1 MREALND
8 ALSGFAAGA
17 PLRACA
23 ETLFGVLGYR
33 STRTGEVGSVREF
46 LERFDARGDPLTE
59 KQRALFDSWRTV
71 DIVFQVTGEEI
82 AEQARLFDG
91 KGFEPGVIESFLFL
105 AVDME
110 GDDYNRTH
118 LADTTRAVNRLF
130 GMPVVILFRH
140 GATLSLAVVHRRV
153 HKRDTNRDVLE
164 KVTLVKG
171 IRTDRTPHRAH
182 TDILAEL
189 ALPSL
194 VAAAGV
200 RSFDDLHAAWER
212 TLDVEELNR
221 RFYREL
227 LRWFERAVEE
237 CRFPDDGAG
246 DGNAQRHVIRLIT
259 RLLFIWF
266 LKEKGLAP
274 DTVFEEDFAR
284 SALKEYA
291 PDRTDYY
298 RAVLQNLFFATLN
311 TEIGKRAFRKPS
323 ATGRRDNPDHRD
335 FSKYRYRTLLT
346 DPDGFTATLQSVP
359 FVNGGLFDCLDD
371 FEGTRAGGRRIDA
384 FTDNPAQGRDLYV
397 PARLFFDANGLF
409 PLFRGYKF
417 TVEENTPLD
426 REVALD
432 PELLGLVFENLLA
445 AYNPE
450 TRETARKATGSY
462 YTPRHI
468 VNYMV
473 DETLAAALAENSH
486 PTDGDG
492 SYWHARLRYLLDYED
507 AGEFFDSG
515 ETQSIIRAIAE
526 LRVLDPA
533 VGSGAFPMGML
544 HKLTLALRRLD
555 PDNAR
560 WEALQKELA
569 ATRAGAAFDAT
580 DSEAREEELRA
591 ISRTFDAYRD
601 SDFGRKLY
609 LIQNGIFG
617 VDIQPVACQIA
628 KLRFFISL
636 VIEQRTNADPND
648 NYGIRPLPNLE
659 TRFVAAN
666 TLIGLGDKQE
676 SVLGSDVIK
685 TMEDELRRVRERYF
699 NARTRETKRRL
710 RKQDDALRAKLA
722 LKLEALGFGHD
733 NAQAVATW
741 DPYNQNAGAAWFDRE
756 WMFSVA
762 EGFDAVIGNPP
773 YIRGEKIADK
783 GRLRTEY
790 GDFYRGTA
798 DIYTYFF
805 KKGVDLLK
813 SNGLLCFIT
822 SNKFMRAGY
831 GEPLRAFLKQDTP
844 PLSILDFGRTGTFD
858 ATVRPSVLLAQKGC
872 RPKTLHAATVR
883 GKDGTTDPSLFME
896 KCGFPMPISALSDKG
911 WSLVEPTLL
920 RLRDKIE
927 AAGTPL
933 GEYLKENIY
942 YGIKT
947 GLNDAF
953 VIDGDTRARLID
965 EDPNSADLIKP
976 WLRGR
981 DVRRWHTDWPG
992 LHVIFTRRGTKIERY
1007 PAIKRHLARFRLDL
1021 EPKARRD
1028 AKRGRKPGSYKW
1040 FEIQDDIA
1048 YHEAFGKPKIVYPI
1062 IGREMRALLDRKNHL
1077 ANDKCFIIPGGDEY
1091 LVALLNSKL
1100 LDLYF
1105 RLSMPCLDD
1114 PFDGGDMEFRGI
1126 FMERVPIVQA
1136 KPTTQR
1142 RLSRLAGK
1150 IQAAKEADPGA
1161 NTTALEREIDET
1173 VYRLYG
1179 LEKKDVALIDRT
1191 LRS

>member
-1 MREALND
+1 M
-8 ALSGFAAGA
+8 
-17 PLRACA
+17 
-23 ETLFGVLGYR
+23 
-33 STRTGEVGSVREF
+33 
-46 LERFDARGDPLTE
+46 
-59 KQRALFDSWRTV
+59 
-71 DIVFQVTGEEI
+71 FQVAGEEI
-82 AEQARLFDG
+82 ADEARLFEG
-91 KGFEPGVIESFLFL
+91 KEFAPGVIESFLFL
-105 AVDME
+105 AVDLE
-110 GDDYNRTH
+110 GDDYDRTY
-118 LADTTRAVNRLF
+118 LADTTRTVNRLF
-130 GMPVVILFRH
+130 SMPVVLLFRH
-140 GATLSLAVVHRRV
+140 GAAVSLAVVHRRV
-153 HKRDTNRDVLE
+153 HKRDANRDVPE

-182 TDILAEL
+182 TDILAAL
-189 ALPSL
+189 ALPRL

-227 LRWFERAVEE
+227 LRWFERAVTE

-246 DGNAQRHVIRLIT
+246 DGTAQRHVIRLIT

-284 SALKEYA
+284 SALTQHA
-291 PDRTDYY
+291 ADRTDYY

-323 ATGRRDNPDHRD
+323 ASGRRDNPDHRD
-335 FSKYRYRTLLT
+335 FSKYRYRALLT
-346 DPDGFTATLQSVP
+346 DPEGFTATLRSVP

-371 FEGTRAGGRRIDA
+371 FEGTKAGGRRIDA
-384 FTDNPAQGRDLYV
+384 FTDNPAQGRDLHV
-397 PARLFFDANGLF
+397 PARLFFDADGLF
-409 PLFRGYKF
+409 PLFRRYKF

-473 DETLAAALAENSH
+473 DETLAAALAENSR

-492 SYWHARLRYLLDYED
+492 TYWRDRLRSLLDYED
-507 AGEFFDSG
+507 AGEFFDSD

-533 VGSGAFPMGML
+533 VGSGAFPMGVL

-555 PDNAR
+555 PDNTR
-560 WEALQKELA
+560 WEALQKERV

-580 DSEAREEELRA
+580 DSEAREEELRE
-591 ISRTFDAYRD
+591 ISHTFDAYRD

-636 VIEQRTNADPND
+636 VIEQHTNTDPTD

-676 SVLGSDVIK
+676 DVLGSDVIK

-722 LKLEALGFGHD
+722 LKLEELGFGHD

-756 WMFSVA
+756 WMFGLSN
-762 EGFDAVIGNPP
+762 GFDIIIGNPP
-773 YIRGEKIADK
+773 YVESRNSLLSDSLKDSYRDQTLADWGEALPRGS
-783 GRLRTEY
+783 
-790 GDFYRGTA
+790 
-798 DIYTYFF
+798 
-805 KKGVDLLK
+805 DLLIYFYARAPK
-813 SNGLLCFIT
+813 FLNGSGSGCFIT
-822 SNKFMRAGY
+822 QNAWLGTDYGKKFQKFSIGKFYFR
-831 GEPLRAFLKQDTP
+831 RIIDT
-844 PLSILDFGRTGTFD
+844 
-858 ATVRPSVLLAQKGC
+858 
-872 RPKTLHAATVR
+872 
-883 GKDGTTDPSLFME
+883 
-896 KCGFPMPISALSDKG
+896 SDKFF
-911 WSLVEPTLL
+911 SDVKSQNINTIITIFDHKKNE
-920 RLRDKIE
+920 DK
-927 AAGTPL
+927 
-933 GEYLKENIY
+933 
-942 YGIKT
+942 
-947 GLNDAF
+947 
-953 VIDGDTRARLID
+953 V
-965 EDPNSADLIKP
+965 
-976 WLRGR
+976 
-981 DVRRWHTDWPG
+981 
-992 LHVIFTRRGTKIERY
+992 
-1007 PAIKRHLARFRLDL
+1007 
-1021 EPKARRD
+1021 
-1028 AKRGRKPGSYKW
+1028 
-1040 FEIQDDIA
+1040 
-1048 YHEAFGKPKIVYPI
+1048 
-1062 IGREMRALLDRKNHL
+1062 
-1077 ANDKCFIIPGGDEY
+1077 
-1091 LVALLNSKL
+1091 
-1100 LDLYF
+1100 
-1105 RLSMPCLDD
+1105 
-1114 PFDGGDMEFRGI
+1114 
-1126 FMERVPIVQA
+1126 
-1136 KPTTQR
+1136 
-1142 RLSRLAGK
+1142 
-1150 IQAAKEADPGA
+1150 
-1161 NTTALEREIDET
+1161 
-1173 VYRLYG
+1173 
-1179 LEKKDVALIDRT
+1179 
-1191 LRS
+1191 

>member
-105 AVDME
+105 AVDLE

-140 GATLSLAVVHRRV
+140 GATLSLAVVHRRI
-153 HKRDTNRDVLE
+153 HKRDTDRDVLE

-189 ALPSL
+189 ALSSL

-284 SALKEYA
+284 SALKEHA

-492 SYWHARLRYLLDYED
+492 TYWRDRLRYLLDYED

-515 ETQSIIRAIAE
+515 ETQSI
-526 LRVLDPA
+526 V
-533 VGSGAFPMGML
+533 
-544 HKLTLALRRLD
+544 
-555 PDNAR
+555 R

-710 RKQDDALRAKLA
+710 RKQDDALRATLA
-722 LKLEALGFGHD
+722 RKLEELGFGHD

-756 WMFSVA
+756 WMFGMSN
-762 EGFDAVIGNPP
+762 GFDVVIGNPP
-773 YIRGEKIADK
+773 YVESRNSLLSDSLKDSYRDQTLADWGETLSRGS
-783 GRLRTEY
+783 
-790 GDFYRGTA
+790 
-798 DIYTYFF
+798 
-805 KKGVDLLK
+805 DLLIYFYARAPK
-813 SNGLLCFIT
+813 FLNGSGFGCFITQNAWLSTDYGKKFQEFSIGKFYFHRVIDT
-822 SNKFMRAGY
+822 SNKFFSDVKSQNINAIITIFTTKKTEIKYEIMNADMEIILKKTIEARQTLKWGHIFSMPPFYSEILEKMRD
-831 GEPLRAFLKQDTP
+831 GEIDQSPI
-844 PLSILDFGRTGTFD
+844 SFGQG
-858 ATVRPSVLLAQKGC
+858 LN
-872 RPKTLHAATVR
+872 
-883 GKDGTTDPSLFME
+883 
-896 KCGFPMPISALSDKG
+896 FPMNKLNEQGAEIPVIVKEVSFVATSADGRIRSTGGSKRKPPALVMPRGIGDRHYCILNLCKAFSYSHVELYLPDSMLQQSLHYCLWAYLNSSFVWLFREITGRKNLGGGLLKAEATDIKRLPIRFNFDFANEAKQALERIRHREPRSVSEEIYSDEHLFIDEIVSEYFGFSKVQEDIRET
-911 WSLVEPTLL
+911 LVKQVNF
-920 RLRDKIE
+920 RQ
-927 AAGTPL
+927 
-933 GEYLKENIY
+933 
-942 YGIKT
+942 
-947 GLNDAF
+947 
-953 VIDGDTRARLID
+953 TRARSKI
-965 EDPNSADLIKP
+965 
-976 WLRGR
+976 RTR
-981 DVRRWHTDWPG
+981 D
-992 LHVIFTRRGTKIERY
+992 
-1007 PAIKRHLARFRLDL
+1007 
-1021 EPKARRD
+1021 
-1028 AKRGRKPGSYKW
+1028 
-1040 FEIQDDIA
+1040 
-1048 YHEAFGKPKIVYPI
+1048 
-1062 IGREMRALLDRKNHL
+1062 N
-1077 ANDKCFIIPGGDEY
+1077 
-1091 LVALLNSKL
+1091 
-1100 LDLYF
+1100 
-1105 RLSMPCLDD
+1105 
-1114 PFDGGDMEFRGI
+1114 
-1126 FMERVPIVQA
+1126 
-1136 KPTTQR
+1136 
-1142 RLSRLAGK
+1142 
-1150 IQAAKEADPGA
+1150 
-1161 NTTALEREIDET
+1161 
-1173 VYRLYG
+1173 
-1179 LEKKDVALIDRT
+1179 
-1191 LRS
+1191 

>member
-1 MREALND
+1 MSETIHT

-17 PLRACA
+17 PLRDCA

-33 STRTGEVGSVREF
+33 STRTADVGSVTAF
-46 LERFDARGDPLTE
+46 LDTFRAGERLTE
-59 KQRALFDSWRTV
+59 KQRAGFDSWRTV

-82 AEQARLFDG
+82 ADQSRLFEG
-91 KGFEPGVIESFLFL
+91 EGFAPGVIESFLFL
-105 AVDME
+105 AVDLE
-110 GDDYNRTH
+110 GGDYSRTY

-130 GMPVVILFRH
+130 SMPVVVLFRH

-171 IRTDRTPHRAH
+171 IRTGRTPHRAH

-189 ALPSL
+189 ALPRL

-227 LRWFERAVEE
+227 LRWFERAVTE

-246 DGNAQRHVIRLIT
+246 DGTAQRHVIRLIT

-274 DTVFEEDFAR
+274 DAVFEEDFAR
-284 SALKEYA
+284 GALKQHA
-291 PDRTDYY
+291 SDRTDYY

-323 ATGRRDNPDHRD
+323 ASRRRDNPDHRD
-335 FSKYRYRTLLT
+335 FSKYRYRALLT
-346 DPDGFTATLQSVP
+346 DPDGFTETLRSVP

-371 FEGTRAGGRRIDA
+371 FEGTKAGGRRIDA
-384 FTDNPAQGRDLYV
+384 FTDNPAQGRDLHV
-397 PARLFFDANGLF
+397 PARLFFDAEGIF
-409 PLFRGYKF
+409 PLFHRYKF

-468 VNYMV
+468 VNYMM
-473 DETLAAALAENSH
+473 DETLAAALAENSR

-492 SYWHARLRYLLDYED
+492 TYWRDRLRYLLDYED
-507 AGEFFDSG
+507 AGEFFDSD

-526 LRVLDPA
+526 LRVLDPEI
-533 VGSGAFPMGML
+533 GSGAFPMGVL

-555 PDNAR
+555 PDNTR
-560 WEALQKELA
+560 WEALQKERA

-580 DSEAREEELRA
+580 DSEAREEELRE

-636 VIEQRTNADPND
+636 VIEQRTTADPND

-685 TMEDELRRVRERYF
+685 TVEDELRRVRERYF

-710 RKQDDALRAKLA
+710 RKQDDALRATLA
-722 LKLEALGFGHD
+722 RKLEALGFGHD
-733 NAQAVATW
+733 NARAVATW

-756 WMFSVA
+756 WMFGLSNS
-762 EGFDAVIGNPP
+762 FDIIIGNPP
-773 YIRGEKIADK
+773 YVESRNSLLSDSLKDSYRDQTLADWGEALPRGS
-783 GRLRTEY
+783 
-790 GDFYRGTA
+790 
-798 DIYTYFF
+798 
-805 KKGVDLLK
+805 DLLIYFYACAPKFLNGSGSGCFIAQNAWLSTDYGKKFHDFSIGKFYFRRIIDTSDKFFSDVK
-813 SNGLLCFIT
+813 SQNINTIITIFDHKETEIRYEVANADMEIVLKKTIEALQTLKWGHVFSMPSFYSEILEKMRDGESGGCPIQLGQGLNFPMSKLNEHRAQIPVIVKDASFVATSADGRIQNAGGSKRKSPALVMPRGIGDRHYCILNLCKAFSYSHVELYLPDSMLLSSLHYWLWVYLNSSFVWLFREITGRKNLGGGLLKAEATDMKLLPVRFDFDFANEAKQVLERIRHRKPRSVFEEIYSDEHLFIDEVI
-822 SNKFMRAGY
+822 SEY
-831 GEPLRAFLKQDTP
+831 
-844 PLSILDFGRTGTFD
+844 FGFTDVQENIR
-858 ATVRPSVLLAQKGC
+858 
-872 RPKTLHAATVR
+872 KTL
-883 GKDGTTDPSLFME
+883 
-896 KCGFPMPISALSDKG
+896 
-911 WSLVEPTLL
+911 VEQVNF
-920 RLRDKIE
+920 RQARVE
-927 AAGTPL
+927 S
-933 GEYLKENIY
+933 
-942 YGIKT
+942 KT
-947 GLNDAF
+947 G
-953 VIDGDTRARLID
+953 
-965 EDPNSADLIKP
+965 
-976 WLRGR
+976 
-981 DVRRWHTDWPG
+981 
-992 LHVIFTRRGTKIERY
+992 
-1007 PAIKRHLARFRLDL
+1007 
-1021 EPKARRD
+1021 
-1028 AKRGRKPGSYKW
+1028 RK
-1040 FEIQDDIA
+1040 
-1048 YHEAFGKPKIVYPI
+1048 
-1062 IGREMRALLDRKNHL
+1062 
-1077 ANDKCFIIPGGDEY
+1077 
-1091 LVALLNSKL
+1091 
-1100 LDLYF
+1100 
-1105 RLSMPCLDD
+1105 
-1114 PFDGGDMEFRGI
+1114 
-1126 FMERVPIVQA
+1126 
-1136 KPTTQR
+1136 
-1142 RLSRLAGK
+1142 
-1150 IQAAKEADPGA
+1150 
-1161 NTTALEREIDET
+1161 
-1173 VYRLYG
+1173 
-1179 LEKKDVALIDRT
+1179 
-1191 LRS
+1191 

>member
-1 MREALND
+1 MSETIHTAL
-8 ALSGFAAGA
+8 AGFATGA

-33 STRTGEVGSVREF
+33 STRTADVGSVTAF
-46 LERFDARGDPLTE
+46 LDTFRAGERLPE
-59 KQRALFDSWRTV
+59 KQRAVFDSWRTV

-82 AEQARLFDG
+82 ADEARLFEG
-91 KGFEPGVIESFLFL
+91 KEFAPGVIESFLFL
-105 AVDME
+105 AVDLE
-110 GDDYNRTH
+110 GGDYDRTY
-118 LADTTRAVNRLF
+118 LADTTRTVNRLF
-130 GMPVVILFRH
+130 SMPVVLLFRH
-140 GATLSLAVVHRRV
+140 GAAVSLAVVHRRV
-153 HKRDTNRDVLE
+153 HKRDANRDVLE

-182 TDILAEL
+182 TDILAAL
-189 ALPSL
+189 ALPRL

-227 LRWFERAVEE
+227 LRWFERAVTE

-246 DGNAQRHVIRLIT
+246 DGTAQRHVIRLIT

-284 SALKEYA
+284 SALTQHA
-291 PDRTDYY
+291 ADRTDYY

-323 ATGRRDNPDHRD
+323 ASGRRDNPDHRD
-335 FSKYRYRTLLT
+335 FSKYRYRALLT
-346 DPDGFTATLQSVP
+346 DPDGFTATLRSVP

-371 FEGTRAGGRRIDA
+371 FEGTKAGGRRIDA

-397 PARLFFDANGLF
+397 PARLFFDADGLF
-409 PLFRGYKF
+409 PLFRRYKF

-473 DETLAAALAENSH
+473 DETLAAALAENSR

-492 SYWHARLRYLLDYED
+492 TYWRDRLRSLLDYED
-507 AGEFFDSG
+507 AGEFFDSD

-533 VGSGAFPMGML
+533 VGSGAFPMGVL

-555 PDNAR
+555 PDNTR
-560 WEALQKELA
+560 WEALQKERA

-636 VIEQRTNADPND
+636 VIEQHTNTDPTD

-676 SVLGSDVIK
+676 DVLGSDVIK

-710 RKQDDALRAKLA
+710 RKQDDALRTALA
-722 LKLEALGFGHD
+722 LKLEELGFGHD

-756 WMFSVA
+756 WMFSIA

-773 YIRGEKIADK
+773 YIRGEKIGGK
-783 GRLRTEY
+783 TRLRTEY
-790 GDFYRGTA
+790 GDFYRGAA

-813 SNGLLCFIT
+813 ENGLLCFIT
-822 SNKFMRAGY
+822 SNKFMRAEY
-831 GEPLRAFLKQDTP
+831 GAPLRQALLRTAPPRLIVDFGELPVFEAGVDPAVFLMEKAGRHQELQAAAIKAKEEIANLKTTLEERGFSS
-844 PLSILDFGRTGTFD
+844 PLSNLSP
-858 ATVRPSVLLAQKGC
+858 TV
-872 RPKTLHAATVR
+872 
-883 GKDGTTDPSLFME
+883 
-896 KCGFPMPISALSDKG
+896 
-911 WSLVEPTLL
+911 
-920 RLRDKIE
+920 
-927 AAGTPL
+927 
-933 GEYLKENIY
+933 
-942 YGIKT
+942 
-947 GLNDAF
+947 
-953 VIDGDTRARLID
+953 
-965 EDPNSADLIKP
+965 
-976 WLRGR
+976 
-981 DVRRWHTDWPG
+981 
-992 LHVIFTRRGTKIERY
+992 
-1007 PAIKRHLARFRLDL
+1007 
-1021 EPKARRD
+1021 
-1028 AKRGRKPGSYKW
+1028 
-1040 FEIQDDIA
+1040 
-1048 YHEAFGKPKIVYPI
+1048 
-1062 IGREMRALLDRKNHL
+1062 
-1077 ANDKCFIIPGGDEY
+1077 
-1091 LVALLNSKL
+1091 
-1100 LDLYF
+1100 
-1105 RLSMPCLDD
+1105 
-1114 PFDGGDMEFRGI
+1114 
-1126 FMERVPIVQA
+1126 
-1136 KPTTQR
+1136 
-1142 RLSRLAGK
+1142 
-1150 IQAAKEADPGA
+1150 
-1161 NTTALEREIDET
+1161 
-1173 VYRLYG
+1173 
-1179 LEKKDVALIDRT
+1179 
-1191 LRS
+1191 

>member
-46 LERFDARGDPLTE
+46 LERFDARDDPLTE

-105 AVDME
+105 AVDLE

-140 GATLSLAVVHRRV
+140 GATLSLAVVHRRI

-212 TLDVEELNR
+212 ALDVEELNR

-274 DTVFEEDFAR
+274 DTVFEKDFAR
-284 SALKEYA
+284 SALKEPA

-346 DPDGFTATLQSVP
+346 DPDGSTATLQSVP

-492 SYWHARLRYLLDYED
+492 TYWRDRLRYLLDYED

-515 ETQSIIRAIAE
+515 ESQSIIRAIAE

-533 VGSGAFPMGML
+533 VGSGAFPMGVL

-555 PDNAR
+555 PDNVR

-710 RKQDDALRAKLA
+710 RKQDDALRATLA
-722 LKLEALGFGHD
+722 RKLEELGFGHD

-756 WMFSVA
+756 WMFGMSN
-762 EGFDAVIGNPP
+762 GFDVVIGNPP
-773 YIRGEKIADK
+773 YVESRNSLLSDSLKDSYRDQTLADWGETLSRGS
-783 GRLRTEY
+783 
-790 GDFYRGTA
+790 
-798 DIYTYFF
+798 
-805 KKGVDLLK
+805 DLLIYFYARAPK
-813 SNGLLCFIT
+813 FLNGSGFGCFITQNAWLSTDYGKKFQEFSIGKFYFHRVIDT
-822 SNKFMRAGY
+822 SNKFFSDVKSQNINAIITIFTTKKTEIKYEIMNADMEIILKKTIEARQTLKWGHIFSMPPFYSEILEKMRD
-831 GEPLRAFLKQDTP
+831 GEIDQSPI
-844 PLSILDFGRTGTFD
+844 SFGQG
-858 ATVRPSVLLAQKGC
+858 LN
-872 RPKTLHAATVR
+872 
-883 GKDGTTDPSLFME
+883 
-896 KCGFPMPISALSDKG
+896 FPMNKLNEQGAEIPVIVKEVSFVATSTDGRIRSTGGSKRKPPALIMPRGIGDRHYCILNLCKAFSYSHVELYLPDSMLQQ
-911 WSLVEPTLL
+911 SLHYCLWAYLNSSFVWLFREITGRKNLGGGLL
-920 RLRDKIE
+920 KAE
-927 AAGTPL
+927 A
-933 GEYLKENIY
+933 
-942 YGIKT
+942 
-947 GLNDAF
+947 
-953 VIDGDTRARLID
+953 
-965 EDPNSADLIKP
+965 
-976 WLRGR
+976 
-981 DVRRWHTDWPG
+981 TD
-992 LHVIFTRRGTKIERY
+992 
-1007 PAIKRHLARFRLDL
+1007 IKRLPIRFNFDFAN
-1021 EPKARRD
+1021 E
-1028 AKRGRKPGSYKW
+1028 AK
-1040 FEIQDDIA
+1040 Q
-1048 YHEAFGKPKIVYPI
+1048 
-1062 IGREMRALLDRKNHL
+1062 
-1077 ANDKCFIIPGGDEY
+1077 
-1091 LVALLNSKL
+1091 
-1100 LDLYF
+1100 
-1105 RLSMPCLDD
+1105 
-1114 PFDGGDMEFRGI
+1114 
-1126 FMERVPIVQA
+1126 
-1136 KPTTQR
+1136 
-1142 RLSRLAGK
+1142 
-1150 IQAAKEADPGA
+1150 
-1161 NTTALEREIDET
+1161 ALERIRHREPRSVSKEIYSDEHLFIDEI
-1173 VYRLYG
+1173 VSEYFGFSKVQEDIR
-1179 LEKKDVALIDRT
+1179 ET
-1191 LRS
+1191 LVKQ

>member
-1 MREALND
+1 MSETILT

-17 PLRACA
+17 PLRDCA
-23 ETLFGVLGYR
+23 ETLFGVLGYQ
-33 STRTGEVGSVREF
+33 STRTADVGSVTAF
-46 LERFDARGDPLTE
+46 LDTFRAGERLTE
-59 KQRALFDSWRTV
+59 KQHAVFDSWHTV

-82 AEQARLFDG
+82 ADQARLFEG
-91 KGFEPGVIESFLFL
+91 KGFAPGVIESFLFL
-105 AVDME
+105 AVDLE
-110 GDDYNRTH
+110 GGDYDRTY
-118 LADTTRAVNRLF
+118 LADTTRTVNRLF
-130 GMPVVILFRH
+130 SMPVVILFRH

-189 ALPSL
+189 ALPRL

-200 RSFDDLHAAWER
+200 HNFDDLHAAWER

-227 LRWFERAVEE
+227 LRWFERAVAE

-246 DGNAQRHVIRLIT
+246 DGTAQRHVIRLIT

-284 SALKEYA
+284 GALTQHA

-323 ATGRRDNPDHRD
+323 ASGRRDNPDHRD
-335 FSKYRYRTLLT
+335 FSKYRYRALLT
-346 DPDGFTATLQSVP
+346 DPDGFTATLRSVP

-384 FTDNPAQGRDLYV
+384 FTDNPAQGRDLHV
-397 PARLFFDANGLF
+397 PARLFFDVDGLF
-409 PLFRGYKF
+409 PLFRRYKF

-473 DETLAAALAENSH
+473 DETLAAALAENSR

-492 SYWHARLRYLLDYED
+492 PYWRDRLRYLLDYED
-507 AGEFFDSG
+507 AGEFFDSD

-533 VGSGAFPMGML
+533 VGSGAFPMGVL

-555 PDNAR
+555 PDNTR
-560 WEALQKELA
+560 WEALQKERA

-580 DSEAREEELRA
+580 DSEAREEELRE

-636 VIEQRTNADPND
+636 VIEQHTNADPND

-659 TRFVAAN
+659 TRFVAAD

-710 RKQDDALRAKLA
+710 RKQDDALRTKLA
-722 LKLEALGFGHD
+722 LKLESLGFGHD

-756 WMFSVA
+756 WMFGLSN
-762 EGFDAVIGNPP
+762 GFDIIIGNPP
-773 YIRGEKIADK
+773 YVESRNSLLSDTLKDSYRDQTLADWGEALPRGS
-783 GRLRTEY
+783 
-790 GDFYRGTA
+790 
-798 DIYTYFF
+798 
-805 KKGVDLLK
+805 DLLIYFYARAPK
-813 SNGLLCFIT
+813 FLNGSGSGCFIT
-822 SNKFMRAGY
+822 QNAWLSTDYGKKF
-831 GEPLRAFLKQDTP
+831 QDF
-844 PLSILDFGRTGTFD
+844 SI
-858 ATVRPSVLLAQKGC
+858 
-872 RPKTLHAATVR
+872 
-883 GKDGTTDPSLFME
+883 GKFYFRRIIDT
-896 KCGFPMPISALSDKG
+896 SDKFFSDIKSQNINAIITIFDHKKTKIRYEVAG
-911 WSLVEPTLL
+911 ADMEVVLKKTIEAPQTLKWGHVFSMPSFYSEILEKMRDGEGGQSPIQFGQGLNSPMNKLNEYKAEIPVIVKDVSFVAASADGRIQNTGGSKRKPPCSCYASRNRGETLL
-920 RLRDKIE
+920 
-927 AAGTPL
+927 
-933 GEYLKENIY
+933 Y
-942 YGIKT
+942 
-947 GLNDAF
+947 F
-953 VIDGDTRARLID
+953 QSMQSFLI
-965 EDPNSADLIKP
+965 
-976 WLRGR
+976 
-981 DVRRWHTDWPG
+981 
-992 LHVIFTRRGTKIERY
+992 
-1007 PAIKRHLARFRLDL
+1007 
-1021 EPKARRD
+1021 
-1028 AKRGRKPGSYKW
+1028 
-1040 FEIQDDIA
+1040 
-1048 YHEAFGKPKIVYPI
+1048 
-1062 IGREMRALLDRKNHL
+1062 
-1077 ANDKCFIIPGGDEY
+1077 
-1091 LVALLNSKL
+1091 
-1100 LDLYF
+1100 
-1105 RLSMPCLDD
+1105 
-1114 PFDGGDMEFRGI
+1114 
-1126 FMERVPIVQA
+1126 
-1136 KPTTQR
+1136 
-1142 RLSRLAGK
+1142 
-1150 IQAAKEADPGA
+1150 
-1161 NTTALEREIDET
+1161 
-1173 VYRLYG
+1173 
-1179 LEKKDVALIDRT
+1179 
-1191 LRS
+1191 